1 MRKKDPKDTLKME
14 YTALASQA
22 GDDTG
27 KSEMEEDA
35 VDLGRPG
42 ETRREAAIVQVHLLH

>member
-1 MRKKDPKDTLKME
+1 ME

-22 GDDTG
+22 GADTG

-35 VDLGRPG
+35 LDLGRPG
-42 ETRREAAIVQVHLLH
+42 ETRREAAVTLH